1 MRACLLFFL
10 LLPFIA
16 RDEPVF
22 RREIIFTSEKFQT
35 DNLGNVFL
43 VNQDVF
49 TKCDAQGKVLKTF
62 TDKKLGEITS
72 ADVGNSQ
79 RIMLFYRGPGEVV
92 FLDNMLSEVKRTGN
106 LSAFGIDNPWVACL
120 SQERGFWVFDASRGV
135 LFRLDPPKK
144 QPISQSLNL
153 FPLLGKTLNPV
164 GILEQE
170 NRVFLR
176 GENGL
181 IYTFDI
187 FGNYL
192 KTLPLTVP
200 SDFQVAES
208 RVYYGLNEPGG
219 MGIYELKSDLNDT
232 LWFKGE
238 GVFVPRL
245 SKSEIYLKYPG
256 KIRIYGVK

>member
-1 MRACLLFFL
+1 
-10 LLPFIA
+10 
-16 RDEPVF
+16 
-22 RREIIFTSEKFQT
+22 
-35 DNLGNVFL
+35 
-43 VNQDVF
+43 
-49 TKCDAQGKVLKTF
+49 
-62 TDKKLGEITS
+62 
-72 ADVGNSQ
+72 
-79 RIMLFYRGPGEVV
+79 
-92 FLDNMLSEVKRTGN
+92 
-106 LSAFGIDNPWVACL
+106 L